1 MTHWT
6 QYSNNANS
14 TKTDR
19 KIIAILSVRNIT
31 ISKKFIN
38 MNTKVVVDLQKI
50 AARGKFINRKTLF
63 LVLWIKNQL
72 FLKNYTL
79 KKEGHNDLVLWSTPV
94 ARFCTHGNL
103 YT

>member
-1 MTHWT
+1 MDTKKTAQWSQKKEKLRIKMTHWT

-38 MNTKVVVDLQKI
+38 MNTKLVVDLQKI
-50 AARGKFINRKTLF
+50 AARGKVYKK
-63 LVLWIKNQL
+63 KNIISGAVDQ
-72 FLKNYTL
+72 
-79 KKEGHNDLVLWSTPV
+79 ESTIP
-94 ARFCTHGNL
+94 
-103 YT
+103 